1 MRYSKADAKTYARRH
16 LRGVWAATLTP
27 FKSDLSIDE
36 AGWRAN
42 LRHWLGDLELA
53 GLFVG
58 GKQGEFFSMTL
69 DERKRTHEIAVE
81 EARRLGKG
89 GIMISASDQNLDT
102 VIELAEHA
110 QAIGADYVVV
120 HTPLLYFGAHSDATI
135 YEYYRHIASRLE
147 IGLTLWNQ
155 PPDCGYT
162 ISPELCVKLAEE
174 VPNIVAIKY
183 SVPRETY
190 ARLSRLAGDKLIV
203 SCSSEE
209 EWFDNIVE
217 LGWQVYLCSTP
228 PYLMQTRA
236 DRRMNEYT
244 RLAMEGRVAEAKKVR
259 DSLQPVRDA
268 LKHSRPHGKP
278 QPHQKYWQELLGQA
292 GGPTRRPLVD
302 LTEEEKAK
310 TRAAFAACG
319 LAGAPGV
326 GKAA

>member
-1 MRYSKADAKTYARRH
+1 MKYRKADAKAYAREH

-27 FKSDLSIDE
+27 FAADLQVDE
-36 AGWRAN
+36 AGWRQN
-42 LRHWLGDLELA
+42 LRHWLGELELA

-58 GKQGEFFSMTL
+58 GKQGEFYAMTL
-69 DERKRTHEIAVE
+69 QERKRMHEIAVE
-81 EARRLGKG
+81 EARRLGRG

-102 VIELAEHA
+102 VLELALHA

-135 YEYYRHIASRLE
+135 YEYYRHIASQLD

-174 VPNIVAIKY
+174 IPNIVAIKY

-190 ARLSRLAGDKLIV
+190 SRLSRLAGDKLIV

-217 LGWQVYLCSTP
+217 LGWQVYLCSSP
-228 PYLMQTRA
+228 PYLMQTKA

-244 RLAMEGRVAEAKKVR
+244 ALAMAGRVTEAKKVR
-259 DSLQPVRDA
+259 DSLEPVRQA

-278 QPHQKYWQELLGQA
+278 QPQQKYWQELLGQA
-292 GGPTRRPLVD
+292 GGPSRRPLIN
-302 LTEEEKAK
+302 LTEDEKAK
-310 TRAAFAACG
+310 VRAAFANCG
-319 LAGAPGV
+319 LRGAPPMER
-326 GKAA
+326 AA

>member
-1 MRYSKADAKTYARRH
+1 MKYRKADAKAYAREH

-27 FKSDLSIDE
+27 FTADLQVDE
-36 AGWRAN
+36 AGWRHN
-42 LRHWLGDLELA
+42 LRHWLGELELA

-58 GKQGEFFSMTL
+58 GKQGEFYAMTL
-69 DERKRTHEIAVE
+69 QERKRMHEIAVE
-81 EARRLGKG
+81 EARRLGRG

-102 VIELAEHA
+102 VLELALHA

-135 YEYYRHIASRLE
+135 YEYYRHIASQLD

-162 ISPELCVKLAEE
+162 ISPELCVKLAEDI
-174 VPNIVAIKY
+174 PNIVAIKY

-190 ARLSRLAGDKLIV
+190 SRLSRLAGDKLIV

-217 LGWQVYLCSTP
+217 LGWQVYLCSSP
-228 PYLMQTRA
+228 PYLMQTKA

-244 RLAMEGRVAEAKKVR
+244 ALAMAGRVAEAKKVR
-259 DSLQPVRDA
+259 DSLEPVRQA
-268 LKHSRPHGKP
+268 LKLSRPHGKP
-278 QPHQKYWQELLGQA
+278 QPQQKYWQELLGQA
-292 GGPTRRPLVD
+292 GGPSRRPLLN

-310 TRAAFAACG
+310 VRAAFANCG
-319 LAGAPGV
+319 LRGAPPMER
-326 GKAA
+326 AA